1 MMHMKRSG
9 WQSNEGVSLLEAM
22 AALFVLSV
30 GLMGLMNMFLV
41 AMDTTKQVHEQNIAT
56 RAIQNEMETLRAHG
70 RIEESV
76 DKNDRPFE
84 SVTPEL
90 QRLFN
95 AKSSVQIR
103 PYADNN
109 TALREVTLRVVWT
122 SRHGRR
128 IEKKATTLMRAK
140 E

>member
-1 MMHMKRSG
+1 M
-9 WQSNEGVSLLEAM
+9 SNDGVSLLEAM

-30 GLMGLMNMFLV
+30 GLMGLMQMFVV
-41 AMDTTKQVHEQNIAT
+41 AMDTTKEVYEQDVAA
-56 RAIQNEMETLRAHG
+56 RAIQNELETLRAQG
-70 RIEESV
+70 WIDGSA
-76 DKNDRPFE
+76 DNDDTPFV

-95 AKSSVQIR
+95 AKGSVQVR
-103 PYADNN
+103 PYAENDA
-109 TALREVTLRVVWT
+109 ALREITLRVVWT

-128 IEKKATTLMRAK
+128 VEKKATTLMRAK

>member
-1 MMHMKRSG
+1 MRMKRRG
-9 WQSNEGVSLLEAM
+9 WLSNDGVSLLEAM

-30 GLMGLMNMFLV
+30 GLMGLMQMFFV
-41 AMDTTKQVHEQNIAT
+41 AMDTTKEVHEQDVAA
-56 RAIQNEMETLRAHG
+56 RAIQNELETLRAQG
-70 RIEESV
+70 WIDGST
-76 DKNDRPFE
+76 DSNDRPFV

-95 AKSSVQIR
+95 VKSSVQVR
-103 PYADNN
+103 PYAENDA
-109 TALREVTLRVVWT
+109 ALREITVRVVWT

-128 IEKKATTLMRAK
+128 VEKKATTLMRAK